1 MGAVTPGEI
10 HAQRRGEPGSQATR
24 IEQSRAVA
32 EVQAAYTMAAAR
44 PRDPT
49 RALNQILESCKMK
62 SVAESA
68 FFKFPRGGKSV
79 TGETIHLAVEMA
91 RCWGNI
97 SYSIA
102 ELERD
107 DGRGISEMLSTAT
120 DLETNTT
127 SRTSFIVPHKRD
139 KEGNQPASP
148 LTSMRDIYENNANMG
163 ARRLRECIFRVLPT
177 WLVDAARTACYET
190 LANSDDERPLPV
202 RIAEAVTAF
211 ANIGISQ
218 ERIEAKVGP
227 VSALT
232 AVDLAALQISF
243 RSVKRGEI
251 GAEDEF
257 PRVGVEEATRSA
269 RQIAGKA
276 SKPKQD
282 APKSDQRQDTVTA
295 ENPSAAEGPGDDDR
309 GEAHNDAGPQPQT
322 ILETLDH
329 NDGLRDRL
337 ITEVKSKELLADL
350 VRWER
355 ETQAQY
361 DSLPENA
368 QALVDEAIAARRA
381 KLQGGR

>member
-190 LANSDDERPLPV
+190 LANSGDQRPLPV
-202 RIAEAVTAF
+202 RLTAAVTAF
-211 ANIGISQ
+211 EAMGISR

-227 VSALT
+227 ITGLT
-232 AVDLAALQISF
+232 AIDLAALEISY
-243 RSVKRGEI
+243 RSLTRREI
-251 GAEDEF
+251 TADEEF
-257 PRVGVEEATRSA
+257 PRVGVEETTKAA
-269 RQIAGKA
+269 RKIAGKA
-276 SKPKQD
+276 EPK
-282 APKSDQRQDTVTA
+282 AERQDTVTD
-295 ENPSAAEGPGDDDR
+295 ENPNAAEGPGDDDR
-309 GEAHNDAGPQPQT
+309 GEAHSGAEPQT

-329 NDGLRDRL
+329 NDSLRDRL
-337 ITEVKSKELLADL
+337 IAEAKSKELLADL

-368 QALVDEAIAARRA
+368 QALVDEAIAAQRA